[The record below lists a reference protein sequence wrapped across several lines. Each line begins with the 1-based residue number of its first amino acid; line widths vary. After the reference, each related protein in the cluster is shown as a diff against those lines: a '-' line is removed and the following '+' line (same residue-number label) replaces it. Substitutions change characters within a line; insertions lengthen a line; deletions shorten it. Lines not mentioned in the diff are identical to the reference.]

1 MDSLSRYLPHTSE
14 DIEEMQKELGISSLE
29 ELFQDIPGE
38 VRLHHPLSL
47 PPPLSEPEMLQE
59 MERILQR
66 NVFHPRAS
74 VFLGGGHYLR
84 HIPPAVDFLASRSEF
99 YTAYT
104 PYQPEVSQGTLQ
116 AIYEYQSVMAQL
128 TGLDVSN
135 ASSYDG
141 ATALADAVR
150 MAHQVNTRPKA
161 LLSRALH
168 PHYRQVVRTY
178 TSAEGLEIQEIPLQ
192 DGLTSLP
199 ALQDMLDS
207 QTSCVVIQN
216 PNFFGCVET
225 GLREIAEMVHRHG
238 ALFILSV
245 DPISLGLLASPGEVG
260 ADIATGEGQPLGN
273 PPSFGGPSFG
283 FLATRKEYIWKLPGR
298 LVGRTVDR
306 NGKPCYVLTLQA
318 REQHIKREKATSNI
332 CTNNALGALR
342 ALIYL
347 SLMGAEGLKEV
358 NELSSSAARYACDKL
373 TRLPEVHL
381 LFPSPF
387 LFEFALQ
394 LPTDPRALNQELLN
408 HNIIGGYPL
417 EPDYPEFKNGWL
429 LAFTELTTKAQI
441 DILYDRVKEWLSHTA

>member
-1 MDSLSRYLPHTSE
+1 MGSVSRYLPHTAE
-14 DIEEMQKELGISSLE
+14 DVEEMQKELGISSPE
-29 ELFQDIPGE
+29 ELFQDIPGG
-38 VRLHHPLSL
+38 VRLHRPLSL
-47 PPPLSEPEMLQE
+47 PPPLSEPE
-59 MERILQR
+59 ILQDIGNLLER
-66 NVFHPRAS
+66 NLFWHKAS
-74 VFLGGGHYLR
+74 VFLGGGHYVR
-84 HIPPAVDFLASRSEF
+84 HIPHAVDFLASRSEF

-150 MAHQVNTRPKA
+150 MAHQVNSRPKA
-161 LLSRALH
+161 LLSRAIH

-178 TSAEGLEIQEIPLQ
+178 TSAEGQEIQEIPLQ
-192 DGLTSLP
+192 DGLTSLS
-199 ALQDMLDS
+199 ALQAMLDS

-216 PNFFGCVET
+216 PNFFGCVEAN
-225 GLREIAEMVHRHG
+225 LKQAAEMVHRQG

-245 DPISLGLLASPGEVG
+245 DPISLGILAPPGEVG

-273 PPSFGGPSFG
+273 PLSFGGPSFG

-347 SLMGAEGLKEV
+347 CLMGAEGLKEV
-358 NELSSSAARYACDKL
+358 NLLSSSAARYACDNL
-373 TRLPEVHL
+373 TQLPGVHL

-394 LPTDPRALNQELLN
+394 LPLPPEGLNSELLN
-408 HNIIGGYPL
+408 HRIIGGYAL
-417 EPDYPEFKNGWL
+417 ERDYPEFKNGWL
-429 LAFTELTTKAQI
+429 LAFTELTTKEQI
-441 DILYDRVKEWLSHTA
+441 DTLCHRVKEWLSYAP